1 MRTLSFIQ
9 VGGGIWGRGWAEL
22 VHRTRSFRL
31 AALVDASAEVRAWAA
46 ADLGVP
52 VFAHLE
58 QALVRAPAEA
68 VLLVSPPET
77 HRSLAELAIAHGRHV
92 LTEKPL
98 TLALADARALVK
110 LSERTGFHVMVT
122 QNYRF
127 RRQSRALQTLVYS
140 GTLGRLL
147 GVRIVCRRDLRDS
160 WIVPRHWR
168 SEMAHPYLLD
178 MAIHHID
185 MLRIITGREIAQV
198 DALAWKVPDSP
209 FRMEPN
215 VQALLVLDD
224 GTPIA
229 YEGDFAAAAARPP
242 GTATGRSWAS
252 GLAPPG
258 WRRRGAAA
266 RPCPTRALRVTSG
279 GRRPAAFASARPGW
293 GPARDPAC
301 DHRGHAA
308 GVLGR
313 GQHQQPLSDP
323 PDRRLDRDKEAC
335 AGMKIGLFLAL
346 FHDRSLDEALDAAR
360 IAGCEAVEIATTGPH
375 DAPHLAARA
384 ARHGLEIS
392 ALSCHGNPLHPD
404 EAIAGQ
410 ADRDFR
416 RTVELAAGG
425 GIWTVITFSGC
436 PGESDHSR
444 RPSWVACSWPDD
456 YPETLDWQ
464 WRERVVPYWLEAAEF
479 ARQHGVRV
487 AIEPHPGFVVYNTA
501 TMLRL
506 RDAAGPGIGVNFDP
520 SHLFWQQIDPAAS
533 ARGLTGASSTSTQ
546 RTQASTKAGWP
557 STASS
562 RRGPSPA
569 TVRGT
574 SARSATVIPLSS
586 GVTSSPR
593 FAMPATTARSRSS
606 TRIHS
611 VRPTTVSRERSERC
625 AAALA

>member
-22 VHRTRSFRL
+22 VHRTRGFRL
-31 AALVDASAEVRAWAA
+31 AALVDASAKVRAWAA

-52 VFAHLE
+52 VFARLE

-185 MLRIITGREIAQV
+185 MLRMITGREIGQV

-229 YEGDFAAAAARPP
+229 YEGDFAAAVSE
-242 GTATGRSWAS
+242 TSWNGDWEIVGERA
-252 GLAPPG
+252 
-258 WRRRGAAA
+258 
-266 RPCPTRALRVTSG
+266 RALWIGGVEAPLRGRVVLERYGSPPEVVALP
-279 GRRPAAFASARPGW
+279 RLPVLDRV
-293 GPARDPAC
+293 
-301 DHRGHAA
+301 
-308 GVLGR
+308 GVLHELR
-313 GQHQQPLSDP
+313 RAIIEDTPPECSAADNINSLSAI
-323 PDRRLDRDKEAC
+323 L
-335 AGMKIGLFLAL
+335 
-346 FHDRSLDEALDAAR
+346 R
-360 IAGCEAVEIATTGPH
+360 IAGSTET
-375 DAPHLAARA
+375 
-384 ARHGLEIS
+384 
-392 ALSCHGNPLHPD
+392 
-404 EAIAGQ
+404 
-410 ADRDFR
+410 
-416 RTVELAAGG
+416 
-425 GIWTVITFSGC
+425 
-436 PGESDHSR
+436 R
-444 RPSWVACSWPDD
+444 RP
-456 YPETLDWQ
+456 
-464 WRERVVPYWLEAAEF
+464 
-479 ARQHGVRV
+479 VR
-487 AIEPHPGFVVYNTA
+487 A
-501 TMLRL
+501 
-506 RDAAGPGIGVNFDP
+506 
-520 SHLFWQQIDPAAS
+520 
-533 ARGLTGASSTSTQ
+533 
-546 RTQASTKAGWP
+546 
-557 STASS
+557 
-562 RRGPSPA
+562 
-569 TVRGT
+569 
-574 SARSATVIPLSS
+574 
-586 GVTSSPR
+586 
-593 FAMPATTARSRSS
+593 
-606 TRIHS
+606 
-611 VRPTTVSRERSERC
+611 
-625 AAALA
+625 